1 MALSSCGMSFNTI
14 GNLFYM
20 DDLKLNSKNEQE
32 KFLELKIVK
41 QFSDDIGVEFDL
53 ELCSKASFKK
63 DKLTSTGNITIDDDT
78 EIQELGQEG
87 VYKYLGVDETDGI
100 QHNKMKG
107 KIWKECKRR
116 ARLTLRTELSERKK
130 VEAINSRP
138 AVPVVQYSFNWYRWL
153 EKVDP
158 KTCKQTIEH
167 VQDATS

>member
-14 GNLFYM
+14 DNLFYM

-107 KIWKECKRR
+107 KI
-116 ARLTLRTELSERKK
+116 
-130 VEAINSRP
+130 
-138 AVPVVQYSFNWYRWL
+138 
-153 EKVDP
+153 
-158 KTCKQTIEH
+158 
-167 VQDATS
+167 

>member
-14 GNLFYM
+14 DNLFYM

-41 QFSDDIGVEFDL
+41 QFSDDIGVEFGL

-63 DKLTSTGNITIDDDT
+63 DKLTSTGNITINDDT

-107 KIWKECKRR
+107 KI
-116 ARLTLRTELSERKK
+116 
-130 VEAINSRP
+130 
-138 AVPVVQYSFNWYRWL
+138 
-153 EKVDP
+153 
-158 KTCKQTIEH
+158 
-167 VQDATS
+167 